1 VADEVPP
8 KGVRVPVLLGDE
20 VLQPV
25 LADHLDARRGQ
36 DGHVFHRHVLGRDD
50 DRDPVADLRSERLV
64 AFPDRIR
71 T

>member
-1 VADEVPP
+1 VPP

-36 DGHVFHRHVLGRDD
+36 DRHVLDGHVLGRDD
-50 DRDPVADLRSERLV
+50 DRDPVADLCSE
-64 AFPDRIR
+64 
-71 T
+71 